1 MRLSSSV
8 QPQAPRPLRLP
19 APGAAGL
26 ALVLCNWLAEG
37 HRQRQE
43 REKYLPPQHGAR
55 RRAAPLPAEGAEHR
69 TPDWMQFLPAW
80 PRWHRQSGSI
90 PSTRVSNSATLP
102 PRLEPAW
109 PLGAEPQPRGRHG
122 QAAPPQCQSATTRRP
137 VRLLSSLLMA
147 IDRYIYELVAQPARS
162 SQTKDK
168 SGRDQIAPKRRGQRA
183 GGRSLFEEVRP
194 PYHFHGPP
202 EKATPHERT
211 GNHRGETFRVAGAL
225 YGPLLV
231 FQERRVPSQFGS
243 RSPARKATEHQII
256 PILERP
262 PSTARHRVVLG
273 RDNSG
278 RMNRSKKASAPV
290 PGPLSRA
297 RVDVASIPGNPSFD
311 KHPPFEDRDE
321 WLPHTHRLL
330 LSFAQGA
337 LGRSLGSYGSAH
349 PWDAH
354 ARLWS
359 APRARPQGDS
369 L

>member
-1 MRLSSSV
+1 M
-8 QPQAPRPLRLP
+8 PLRLP
-19 APGAAGL
+19 VPGAARL
-26 ALVLCNWLAEG
+26 APALCNWLAAG
-37 HRQRQE
+37 HRLQRE
-43 REKYLPPQHGAR
+43 CEKHLPLQRNVR
-55 RRAAPLPAEGAEHR
+55 RRGSLLPAEGAAHR
-69 TPDWMQFLPAW
+69 TPGWTKLLPGW
-80 PRWHRQSGSI
+80 LKGHLRSGSI
-90 PSTRVSNSATLP
+90 PSIRVSNSATLL
-102 PRLEPAW
+102 PRSDPAW
-109 PLGAEPQPRGRHG
+109 PLGAEHPRQVPHG

-137 VRLLSSLLMA
+137 VHLLSSLLMA
-147 IDRYIYELVAQPARS
+147 LNRYRYDLVAQPARS
-162 SQTKDK
+162 SQTKDRP
-168 SGRDQIAPKRRGQRA
+168 GQHQIAPRGRYLRA
-183 GGRSLFEEVRP
+183 DGRSLFEEVRP
-194 PYHFHGPP
+194 RCRFHGPP
-202 EKATPHERT
+202 EKARPHEQT
-211 GNHRGETFRVAGAL
+211 GNHREETVGVGGAL

-231 FQERRVPSQFGS
+231 FQERRIPSQFGS

-262 PSTARHRVVLG
+262 RSTARHRVVLG

-278 RMNRSKKASAPV
+278 RMSRSKKASAPV
-290 PGPLSRA
+290 PGPLSRV

-337 LGRSLGSYGSAH
+337 LGQSLGSCGSAH